1 MDTAYLYI
9 LGLPILCWFYY
20 FSCSWFTSWNLC
32 RTWLRLDFSSRLVGL
47 KKYEIKK
54 KELYNLLNSCIL
66 EKVLLCLYL
75 WIFPRFAS
83 RLIGM
88 MERISRKLSKKTL
101 SLGSTMRCHLWFL
114 NSFDIIVQYI
124 FKQFILNRLTIFLT
138 IYNLVPCFLALGSH
152 SFKFVYGFETR
163 WAWSSTTVHLL
174 RWLYFWSLV
183 NYILHDPTSLIFIW
197 ELNCPLSCQ
206 NTVRLRL
213 NSYGSKRSI
222 GRYGLINWYTLLP
235 LFYSW
240 FLKLLWSLLAWWIY

>member
-1 MDTAYLYI
+1 MLVLLFLLFVVHI
-9 LGLPILCWFYY
+9 LKSVPNMAETWFL
-20 FSCSWFTSWNLC
+20 FEIGWSKEIWN
-32 RTWLRLDFSSRLVGL
+32 
-47 KKYEIKK
+47 KK

-124 FKQFILNRLTIFLT
+124 FKQFILYRLTIFLT
-138 IYNLVPCFLALGSH
+138 VYNLVPCFLALGSH
-152 SFKFVYGFETR
+152 SFKFVYGFKTR

-174 RWLYFWSLV
+174 RWLYFWSLI

-197 ELNCPLSCQ
+197 ELNRPLSCQ
-206 NTVRLRL
+206 NTLRLRL

-240 FLKLLWSLLAWWIY
+240 FWKLLWSLLAWWIH